1 MIADNIMT
9 LQFTTRQFLLHIIIH
24 VPGIVLNERGQ
35 RQFLTL
41 LLTTNIYLL
50 FM

>member
-9 LQFTTRQFLLHIIIH
+9 LQFTTRQFLLHIIH